1 MKTWLLK
8 QLDQLKINVTTLWLI
23 FLDSKSW
30 VGKKLLIFVFLCYAL
45 SPIDLIPDFIP
56 IIGLLDE
63 LALFPLVI
71 WLIRISLSKSLFTS
85 YQTKAKTYLTTNK
98 LPVMRI
104 GGYIVVISWVT
115 IGLVSIAKLLES
127 WY

>member
-1 MKTWLLK
+1 MRTWLLK

-30 VGKKLLIFVFLCYAL
+30 LGKKLLIFVFLCYAL

-63 LALFPLVI
+63 IALFPIVI
-71 WLIRISLSKSLFTS
+71 WLIRTFMSELLFTS
-85 YQTKAKTYLTTNK
+85 YQTKAVTYLETNK
-98 LPVMRI
+98 LPIIRI
-104 GGYIVVISWVT
+104 GGYIVVLSWLA
-115 IGLVSIAKLLES
+115 IGLVSVVNLVER
-127 WY
+127 

>member
-1 MKTWLLK
+1 MRTWLLK

-23 FLDSKSW
+23 FLESKSW

-63 LALFPLVI
+63 IALFPIVI
-71 WLIRISLSKSLFTS
+71 WLIRTFMSESLFTS
-85 YQTKAKTYLTTNK
+85 YKIKATKYLETNK
-98 LPVMRI
+98 LPIMQI
-104 GGYIVVISWVT
+104 GGYIVVMSWVA
-115 IGLVSIAKLLES
+115 IGLISVAYLVAR
-127 WY
+127 

>member
-1 MKTWLLK
+1 MRTWLLK

-63 LALFPLVI
+63 IALFPVVI
-71 WLIRISLSKSLFTS
+71 WLIRTFMSESLFTS
-85 YQTKAKTYLTTNK
+85 YQIKATKYLETNK
-98 LPVMRI
+98 LPIMQI
-104 GGYIVVISWVT
+104 GGYIVVMSWVA
-115 IGLVSIAKLLES
+115 IGLVSVANLVER
-127 WY
+127 

>member
-1 MKTWLLK
+1 MRTWLLK

-63 LALFPLVI
+63 IALFPVVI
-71 WLIRISLSKSLFTS
+71 WLIRTFMSESLFTS
-85 YQTKAKTYLTTNK
+85 YQIKATKYLETNK
-98 LPVMRI
+98 LPIMQI
-104 GGYIVVISWVT
+104 GGYIVVMSWVA
-115 IGLVSIAKLLES
+115 IGLVSVANLAER
-127 WY
+127 

>member
-63 LALFPLVI
+63 IALFPIVI
-71 WLIRISLSKSLFTS
+71 WLIRTFMSESLFTS
-85 YQTKAKTYLTTNK
+85 YKIKATKYLETNK
-98 LPVMRI
+98 LPIMQI
-104 GGYIVVISWVT
+104 GGYIVVMSWVA
-115 IGLVSIAKLLES
+115 IGLVSVANLVER
-127 WY
+127 

>member
-1 MKTWLLK
+1 MRTWLLK

-30 VGKKLLIFVFLCYAL
+30 LGKKLLIFVFLCYAL

-63 LALFPLVI
+63 IALFPIVI
-71 WLIRISLSKSLFTS
+71 WLIRTFMSESLFTS
-85 YQTKAKTYLTTNK
+85 YQTKAVTYLETNK
-98 LPVMRI
+98 LPIMRI
-104 GGYIVVISWVT
+104 GGYIVVLSWLA
-115 IGLVSIAKLLES
+115 IGLVSVVNLVER
-127 WY
+127 

>member
-1 MKTWLLK
+1 MRTWLLK

-63 LALFPLVI
+63 IALFPIVI
-71 WLIRISLSKSLFTS
+71 WLIRTFMSESLFTS
-85 YQTKAKTYLTTNK
+85 YKIKATKYLERNK
-98 LPVMRI
+98 LPIMQI
-104 GGYIVVISWVT
+104 GGYIVVMSWVA
-115 IGLVSIAKLLES
+115 IGLVSVRTLILNS
-127 WY
+127 

>member
-63 LALFPLVI
+63 IALFPIVI
-71 WLIRISLSKSLFTS
+71 WLIRTFISETLFTL
-85 YQTKAKTYLTTNK
+85 YQIKATKYLETNK
-98 LPVMRI
+98 LPIMQI
-104 GGYIVVISWVT
+104 GGYIVVMSWVA
-115 IGLVSIAKLLES
+115 IVLVSVANLVER
-127 WY
+127 

>member
-1 MKTWLLK
+1 MRTWLIK

-30 VGKKLLIFVFLCYAL
+30 VGKKLLIFIFLCYAL

-63 LALFPLVI
+63 IALFPIVI
-71 WLIRISLSKSLFTS
+71 WLIRTLMSESFFTS
-85 YQTKAKTYLTTNK
+85 YQIKATKYLETNK
-98 LPVMRI
+98 LPIMQI
-104 GGYIVVISWVT
+104 GGYIVVMSWVA
-115 IGLVSIAKLLES
+115 IGLVSVANLAER
-127 WY
+127 

>member
-1 MKTWLLK
+1 MRTWLLK

-63 LALFPLVI
+63 IALFPIVI
-71 WLIRISLSKSLFTS
+71 WLIRTFMSESLFTS
-85 YQTKAKTYLTTNK
+85 YQIKATKYLETNK
-98 LPVMRI
+98 LPIMQI
-104 GGYIVVISWVT
+104 GGYIVVMSWVA
-115 IGLVSIAKLLES
+115 IGLVSVANLVQG
-127 WY
+127 

>member
-1 MKTWLLK
+1 MRTWLLR

-63 LALFPLVI
+63 IALFPIVI
-71 WLIRISLSKSLFTS
+71 WLIRTFMSESLFIS
-85 YQTKAKTYLTTNK
+85 HKIKAIKYLETNK
-98 LPVMRI
+98 LPIMQI
-104 GGYIVVISWVT
+104 GGYIVVMSWVA
-115 IGLVSIAKLLES
+115 IGLVSVANLVAR
-127 WY
+127 

>member
-1 MKTWLLK
+1 MRTWLLK

-30 VGKKLLIFVFLCYAL
+30 LGKKLLIFVFLCYAL

-63 LALFPLVI
+63 IALFPIVI
-71 WLIRISLSKSLFTS
+71 WLIRTFMSEALFTS
-85 YQTKAKTYLTTNK
+85 YQIKATKYLKTNK
-98 LPVMRI
+98 LPIMQI
-104 GGYIVVISWVT
+104 GGYIVVMSWVA
-115 IGLVSIAKLLES
+115 IVFVSAANLVER
-127 WY
+127 

>member
-1 MKTWLLK
+1 MRTWLLK

-63 LALFPLVI
+63 IALFPIVI
-71 WLIRISLSKSLFTS
+71 WLIRTFMSESLFIS
-85 YQTKAKTYLTTNK
+85 YKIKATKYLETNK
-98 LPVMRI
+98 LPIMQI
-104 GGYIVVISWVT
+104 GGYIVVMSWVA
-115 IGLVSIAKLLES
+115 IGLVSVANLVER
-127 WY
+127 

>member
-1 MKTWLLK
+1 MRTWLIR

-63 LALFPLVI
+63 IALFPIVI
-71 WLIRISLSKSLFTS
+71 WLIRTFMSESFFTS
-85 YQTKAKTYLTTNK
+85 YQIKATKYLETNK
-98 LPVMRI
+98 LPIMQI
-104 GGYIVVISWVT
+104 GGYIVVMSWVA
-115 IGLVSIAKLLES
+115 IGLVSVANLVER
-127 WY
+127 

>member
-1 MKTWLLK
+1 MRTWLLK

-63 LALFPLVI
+63 IALFPIVI
-71 WLIRISLSKSLFTS
+71 WLIRTFMSESLFIS
-85 YQTKAKTYLTTNK
+85 YKIKATKYLETNK
-98 LPVMRI
+98 LPIMQI
-104 GGYIVVISWVT
+104 GGYIVVMSWVA
-115 IGLVSIAKLLES
+115 IVLVSVANLVER
-127 WY
+127 

>member
-1 MKTWLLK
+1 MRTWLLK

-63 LALFPLVI
+63 IALFPIVI
-71 WLIRISLSKSLFTS
+71 WLIRTFMSETLFTS
-85 YQTKAKTYLTTNK
+85 YQIKATKYLETNK
-98 LPVMRI
+98 LPIMQI
-104 GGYIVVISWVT
+104 GGYVVVMSWVA
-115 IGLVSIAKLLES
+115 IGLVSVANLVER
-127 WY
+127 

>member
-1 MKTWLLK
+1 MRTWLLK

-63 LALFPLVI
+63 IALFPIVI
-71 WLIRISLSKSLFTS
+71 WLIRTFMSESLFIS
-85 YQTKAKTYLTTNK
+85 YQIKAIKYLETNK
-98 LPVMRI
+98 LPIMQI
-104 GGYIVVISWVT
+104 GGYIVVMSWVA
-115 IGLVSIAKLLES
+115 IGLVSVANLVER
-127 WY
+127 

>member
-1 MKTWLLK
+1 MRTWLLK

-30 VGKKLLIFVFLCYAL
+30 LGKKLLIFVFLCYAL

-63 LALFPLVI
+63 IALFPIVI
-71 WLIRISLSKSLFTS
+71 WLIRTFMSESLFIS
-85 YQTKAKTYLTTNK
+85 HKIKAIKYLETNK
-98 LPVMRI
+98 LPIMQI
-104 GGYIVVISWVT
+104 GGYIVVMSWVA
-115 IGLVSIAKLLES
+115 IGLVSVANLVER
-127 WY
+127 

>member
-30 VGKKLLIFVFLCYAL
+30 VGNKLLIFVFLCYAL

-63 LALFPLVI
+63 IALFPIVI
-71 WLIRISLSKSLFTS
+71 WLIRTFMSESLFTS
-85 YQTKAKTYLTTNK
+85 YKIKATKYLERNK
-98 LPVMRI
+98 VPIMQI
-104 GGYIVVISWVT
+104 GGYIVVMSWVA
-115 IGLVSIAKLLES
+115 IGLVSVANLVER
-127 WY
+127 

>member
-1 MKTWLLK
+1 MRTWLLK

-63 LALFPLVI
+63 IALFPIVI
-71 WLIRISLSKSLFTS
+71 WLIRTFMSESLFTS
-85 YQTKAKTYLTTNK
+85 YKIKATKYLETNK
-98 LPVMRI
+98 LPIMQI
-104 GGYIVVISWVT
+104 GGYIVVMSWVA
-115 IGLVSIAKLLES
+115 IGLVSVANLVAR
-127 WY
+127 

>member
-1 MKTWLLK
+1 MRTWLLK

-30 VGKKLLIFVFLCYAL
+30 LGKKLLIFVFLCYAL

-63 LALFPLVI
+63 IALFPIVI
-71 WLIRISLSKSLFTS
+71 WLIRTFMSEALFTS
-85 YQTKAKTYLTTNK
+85 YQIKATKYLETNK
-98 LPVMRI
+98 LPIMQI
-104 GGYIVVISWVT
+104 GGYIVVMSWVA
-115 IGLVSIAKLLES
+115 IGLVSVANLVER
-127 WY
+127 

>member
-1 MKTWLLK
+1 MRTWLLK

-63 LALFPLVI
+63 IALFPIVI
-71 WLIRISLSKSLFTS
+71 WLIRTFMSESLFIS
-85 YQTKAKTYLTTNK
+85 HKIKAIKYLETNK
-98 LPVMRI
+98 LPIMQI
-104 GGYIVVISWVT
+104 GGYIVVMSWVA
-115 IGLVSIAKLLES
+115 IGLVSVANLVAR
-127 WY
+127 

>member
-1 MKTWLLK
+1 MRTWLLK

-30 VGKKLLIFVFLCYAL
+30 VGKKLLIFLFLCYAL

-63 LALFPLVI
+63 IALFPIVI
-71 WLIRISLSKSLFTS
+71 WLIRTLMSESLFTS
-85 YQTKAKTYLTTNK
+85 YQIKATKYLETNK
-98 LPVMRI
+98 LPIMQI
-104 GGYIVVISWVT
+104 GGYIVVMSWVA
-115 IGLVSIAKLLES
+115 IVLVSVANLVER
-127 WY
+127 

>member
-1 MKTWLLK
+1 MRTWLLK

-30 VGKKLLIFVFLCYAL
+30 VGNKLLIFVFLCYAL

-63 LALFPLVI
+63 IALFPIVI
-71 WLIRISLSKSLFTS
+71 WLIRTFMSESLFTS
-85 YQTKAKTYLTTNK
+85 YKIKATKYLETNK
-98 LPVMRI
+98 LPIMRI
-104 GGYIVVISWVT
+104 GGYIVVMSWVA
-115 IGLVSIAKLLES
+115 IGLVSVANLVAR
-127 WY
+127 

>member
-1 MKTWLLK
+1 MRTWLLK
-8 QLDQLKINVTTLWLI
+8 QLDQLKINLTTLWLI

-63 LALFPLVI
+63 IALFPIVI
-71 WLIRISLSKSLFTS
+71 WLIRTFMSESLFTS
-85 YQTKAKTYLTTNK
+85 YKIKATKYLETNK
-98 LPVMRI
+98 LPIMQI
-104 GGYIVVISWVT
+104 GGYIVVMSWVA
-115 IGLVSIAKLLES
+115 IGLVSAVNLVER
-127 WY
+127 

>member
-1 MKTWLLK
+1 MRTWLLK

-63 LALFPLVI
+63 IALFPIVI
-71 WLIRISLSKSLFTS
+71 WLIRTFMSESLFTS
-85 YQTKAKTYLTTNK
+85 YQIKATKYLETNK
-98 LPVMRI
+98 LPIMQI
-104 GGYIVVISWVT
+104 GGYIVVMSWVA
-115 IGLVSIAKLLES
+115 IGLVSVANLVER
-127 WY
+127 

>member
-1 MKTWLLK
+1 MRTWLLK

-30 VGKKLLIFVFLCYAL
+30 IGKKLLIFVFLCYAL

-63 LALFPLVI
+63 IALFPIVI
-71 WLIRISLSKSLFTS
+71 WLIRTFMSESLFTS
-85 YQTKAKTYLTTNK
+85 YQIKATKYLETDK
-98 LPVMRI
+98 LPIMQI
-104 GGYIVVISWVT
+104 GGYIVVMSWVA
-115 IGLVSIAKLLES
+115 IGLVSVANLVER
-127 WY
+127 

>member
-63 LALFPLVI
+63 IALFPVVI
-71 WLIRISLSKSLFTS
+71 WLIRTFMSESLFTS
-85 YQTKAKTYLTTNK
+85 YQIKATKYLETNK
-98 LPVMRI
+98 LPIMQI
-104 GGYIVVISWVT
+104 GSYIVVMSWVA
-115 IGLVSIAKLLES
+115 IGLVANLAER
-127 WY
+127 

>member
-1 MKTWLLK
+1 MRTWLLR

-63 LALFPLVI
+63 IALFPIVI
-71 WLIRISLSKSLFTS
+71 WLIRTFMSESLFTS
-85 YQTKAKTYLTTNK
+85 YKIKATKYLETNK
-98 LPVMRI
+98 LPIMQI
-104 GGYIVVISWVT
+104 GGYIVVMSWVA
-115 IGLVSIAKLLES
+115 IGLVSVANLVAR
-127 WY
+127 

>member
-63 LALFPLVI
+63 IALFPVVI
-71 WLIRISLSKSLFTS
+71 WLIRTFMSESLFTS
-85 YQTKAKTYLTTNK
+85 YQIKATKYLETNK
-98 LPVMRI
+98 LPIMQI
-104 GGYIVVISWVT
+104 GGYIVVMSWVA
-115 IGLVSIAKLLES
+115 IGLVSVANLAER
-127 WY
+127 

>member
-1 MKTWLLK
+1 MRTWLLK

-63 LALFPLVI
+63 IALFPIVI
-71 WLIRISLSKSLFTS
+71 WLIRTFMSETLFTS
-85 YQTKAKTYLTTNK
+85 YQIKATKYLETNK
-98 LPVMRI
+98 LPIMQI
-104 GGYIVVISWVT
+104 GGYIVVMSWVA
-115 IGLVSIAKLLES
+115 IGLVSVANLVER
-127 WY
+127 

>member
-63 LALFPLVI
+63 IALFPIVI
-71 WLIRISLSKSLFTS
+71 WLIRTFMSESFFTS
-85 YQTKAKTYLTTNK
+85 YQIKATKYLETNK
-98 LPVMRI
+98 LPIMQI
-104 GGYIVVISWVT
+104 GGYIVVMSWVA
-115 IGLVSIAKLLES
+115 IGLVSVANLVER
-127 WY
+127 

>member
-30 VGKKLLIFVFLCYAL
+30 AGKKLIIFAFLCYAL
-45 SPIDLIPDFIP
+45 SPIDLIPDFIQ

-63 LALFPLVI
+63 IALFPIVI
-71 WLIRISLSKSLFTS
+71 WLIRTFMSGALFTS
-85 YQTKAKTYLTTNK
+85 YQIKATKYLETNK
-98 LPVMRI
+98 LPIMQI
-104 GGYIVVISWVT
+104 GGYIVVMSWVA
-115 IGLVSIAKLLES
+115 IGLVSVANLVER
-127 WY
+127 

>member
-63 LALFPLVI
+63 IALFPIVI
-71 WLIRISLSKSLFTS
+71 WLIRTFMSESLFTS
-85 YQTKAKTYLTTNK
+85 YQIKATKYLETNK
-98 LPVMRI
+98 LPIMQI
-104 GGYIVVISWVT
+104 GGYIVVMSWVA
-115 IGLVSIAKLLES
+115 IVFVSAANLVER
-127 WY
+127 

>member
-1 MKTWLLK
+1 MRTWLLK

-63 LALFPLVI
+63 IALFPIVI
-71 WLIRISLSKSLFTS
+71 WLIRTFMSESLFTS
-85 YQTKAKTYLTTNK
+85 YQIKATKYLETNK
-98 LPVMRI
+98 LPIMQI
-104 GGYIVVISWVT
+104 GGYIVVMSWVT
-115 IGLVSIAKLLES
+115 IVLVSVANLVER
-127 WY
+127 

>member
-23 FLDSKSW
+23 FSDSKSW
-30 VGKKLLIFVFLCYAL
+30 AGKKLIIFVFLCYAL

-63 LALFPLVI
+63 IALFPIVI
-71 WLIRISLSKSLFTS
+71 WLIRTFISETLFTS
-85 YQTKAKTYLTTNK
+85 YQIKATKYLETNK
-98 LPVMRI
+98 LPIMQI
-104 GGYIVVISWVT
+104 GGYIVVMSWVA
-115 IGLVSIAKLLES
+115 IGLVSVANLVER
-127 WY
+127 